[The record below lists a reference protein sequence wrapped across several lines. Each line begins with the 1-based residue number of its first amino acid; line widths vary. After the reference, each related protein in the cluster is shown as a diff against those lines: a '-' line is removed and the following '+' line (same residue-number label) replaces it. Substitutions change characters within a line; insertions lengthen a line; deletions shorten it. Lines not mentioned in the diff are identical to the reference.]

1 MKWIE
6 ALKKWNEGK
15 PHFCI
20 PRKGTEDY
28 HAVMKIMKP
37 APVQEPI
44 KEPVKKP
51 KKKSFIVKEANPK
64 KNLED
69 AKRKL
74 NFDPQMFARGVL
86 SKAPLLERSAKTKP
100 SDLDKRVRPR
110 ELYVAI
116 LNVKIVFG
124 LAPAPSYIYHHADR
138 GNYIPKHFFLYH
150 QHTIL

>member
-37 APVQEPI
+37 APVKEPVKAPV

-51 KKKSFIVKEANPK
+51 KKKSFIVKEANPQK
-64 KNLED
+64 TLD
-69 AKRKL
+69 DVKRKL
-74 NFDPQMFARGVL
+74 NFDPQMFAKGVL
-86 SKAPLLERSAKTKP
+86 CKAPPPAPKKP
-100 SDLDKRVRPR
+100 SKKPFDVERYAQLRAKFGDVDKRVRSR
-110 ELYVAI
+110 DL
-116 LNVKIVFG
+116 
-124 LAPAPSYIYHHADR
+124 
-138 GNYIPKHFFLYH
+138 
-150 QHTIL
+150 

>member
-37 APVQEPI
+37 APVQEPV

-51 KKKSFIVKEANPK
+51 KKKSFIVKEANPQ

-74 NFDPQMFARGVL
+74 NFDPQMFAKGVL
-86 SKAPLLERSAKTKP
+86 SKAPAPALKKP
-100 SDLDKRVRPR
+100 FAVKAGDVDKRVRSR
-110 ELYVAI
+110 DL
-116 LNVKIVFG
+116 
-124 LAPAPSYIYHHADR
+124 
-138 GNYIPKHFFLYH
+138 
-150 QHTIL
+150 

>member
-51 KKKSFIVKEANPK
+51 KKKSFIVKEANPQ
-64 KNLED
+64 KNLDD

-74 NFDPQMFARGVL
+74 NFDPQMFAKGVL
-86 SKAPLLERSAKTKP
+86 SKQPPPAPKKPAKKPFDVERYAQLRAKFENQ
-100 SDLDKRVRPR
+100 LRPR
-110 ELYVAI
+110 EL
-116 LNVKIVFG
+116 
-124 LAPAPSYIYHHADR
+124 
-138 GNYIPKHFFLYH
+138 
-150 QHTIL
+150 